1 MAKGRRLAA
10 LCVAIATFVPAGASR
25 AEGEDAARGRQL
37 WALCA
42 SCHGQD
48 GGGNELY
55 FAPAIAGLPA
65 WYLARQLDKFH
76 SGIRGTNFDDLTGM
90 RMRPMALW
98 LATEADRK
106 TVAAYAAALPP
117 TDPKPTL
124 QGGDAARGQ
133 TLYAPCTAC
142 HGPQAKGMEVLGAP
156 PLDHQSDWYMLTQLH
171 HFKTGIRGSDAKD
184 VQGGQMRPMAMLLP
198 DEQAMRDVIAY
209 IMSLRPAPTTAKE

>member
-1 MAKGRRLAA
+1 MANGTRLAA
-10 LCVAIATFVPAGASR
+10 LCVAIATLATAGASR
-25 AEGEDAARGRQL
+25 AEGEDTARGREL

-42 SCHGQD
+42 SCHGAD
-48 GGGNELY
+48 GGGNEMY

-76 SGIRGTNFDDLTGM
+76 SGVRGTDFDDLTGM

-117 TDPKPTL
+117 TDPAPRLT
-124 QGGDAARGQ
+124 GGDAARGQ
-133 TLYAPCTAC
+133 ALYAPCTAC

-156 PLDHQSDWYMLTQLH
+156 PLDHQSDWYMLTQLQY
-171 HFKTGIRGSDAKD
+171 FKKGIRGAKPGD
-184 VQGGQMRPMAMLLP
+184 IQGGQMRPMAMLLP
-198 DEQAMRDVIAY
+198 DEQAMKDVIAY
-209 IMSLRPAPTTAKE
+209 ILSLRSPPTTAKE